1 MKFGLYLEEHIIS
14 EWRDFYINYKLL
26 KQILKLLEKRY
37 KHQSNSI
44 SYYFT
49 NNLNRANQK

>member
-14 EWRDFYINYKLL
+14 EWREFYINYKLL